1 MRYAG
6 IMSGELAT
14 HTSAILTQYSRI
26 AMVGVSGNPTRASYR
41 ALVHMKS
48 KGYTVY
54 PVNPSYDDILG
65 LTCYKSLLD
74 IKEPVDIVDIFR
86 RADTVLPLIGEALE
100 VGAKVFWMQIGV
112 VNEEAA
118 AQAAAAGLDVVMD
131 RCVKIEHCRF
141 YGKKDYGLDVVGL
154 HTGVLTSNRYEC
166 TFPGVHQPYGGRGME
181 KFDFGFD
188 TRMFHAGQPPDPTTG
203 ARAMPIYQTTSFV
216 FEDTEQAAH
225 LFALNKFG
233 NIYTRIAAPRTSS
246 SRRTNRWP
254 RGSART

>member
-6 IMSGELAT
+6 IMSGELST
-14 HTSAILTQYSRI
+14 HTRAILTQYSRI

-65 LTCYKSLLD
+65 HTCYKSLLD

-166 TFPGVHQPYGGRGME
+166 TFPGVHQP
-181 KFDFGFD
+181 
-188 TRMFHAGQPPDPTTG
+188 
-203 ARAMPIYQTTSFV
+203 
-216 FEDTEQAAH
+216 
-225 LFALNKFG
+225 
-233 NIYTRIAAPRTSS
+233 
-246 SRRTNRWP
+246 
-254 RGSART
+254 